1 MDVITDAVHLCV
13 DMQRLFDRDGPW
25 ETPWMSR
32 VLPIV
37 GRLAEAHPEK
47 TVFTRFVPPETP
59 RQARGRWRDFY
70 EHWRDVT
77 LERLDPKLIDLV
89 DPLAALVPPAT
100 VIDKPAYSPFER
112 SRLQAVL
119 QERGATTL
127 IISGAE
133 TDVCVLAAVLDAVD
147 LGYRVVI
154 ARDALCSANDATHDA
169 LLTLYEQRYSH
180 QIDLA
185 SSAEILELWR

>member
-1 MDVITDAVHLCV
+1 MEFITDAVHLCV
-13 DMQRLFDRDGPW
+13 DMQRLFAEGGPW
-25 ETPWMSR
+25 ATPWMSR
-32 VLPIV
+32 VLPV
-37 GRLAEAHPEK
+37 VTRLSTVHPER

-59 RQARGRWRDFY
+59 QQAQGRWRDFY

-77 LERLDPKLIDLV
+77 LDRLDPQLIELV
-89 DPLAALVPPAT
+89 EPLAALVPPAS

-112 SRLQAVL
+112 SGLQAVL
-119 QERGATTL
+119 RERGVKTL

-147 LGYRVVI
+147 LGYRVII

-169 LLTLYEQRYSH
+169 LMTLYEQRYSH

-185 SSAEILELWR
+185 DTAEILELWH